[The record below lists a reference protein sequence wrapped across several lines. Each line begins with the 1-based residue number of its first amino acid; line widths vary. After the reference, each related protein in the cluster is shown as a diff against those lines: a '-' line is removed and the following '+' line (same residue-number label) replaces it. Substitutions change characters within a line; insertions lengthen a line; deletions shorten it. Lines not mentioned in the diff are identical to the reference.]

1 MENAFIR
8 YVFLTYPFNSVLF
21 LSNNRRITSQ
31 SLPSFI
37 YFNFYGDCLVKHQ
50 AGFSQIIIYEKY
62 HGQIKE
68 KLKIITKFFQN

>member
-37 YFNFYGDCLVKHQ
+37 YFNFYGDCLVKL
-50 AGFSQIIIYEKY
+50 GFL
-62 HGQIKE
+62 
-68 KLKIITKFFQN
+68 KLLFMKNITDKLRKN